1 MIDGLEIDE
10 VIKRIKHSSLS
21 YNSRQ
26 LIYSRLI
33 NEIWNYNSHELK
45 DHIGID
51 DAFDSVY
58 LSSSD
63 FTDENEDYVG
73 C

>member
-1 MIDGLEIDE
+1 MLDGLEIDE
-10 VIKRIKHSSLS
+10 IINRIKHSSLS

-33 NEIWNYNSHELK
+33 NEVWNYNFHELK
-45 DHIGID
+45 RNVGID

-63 FTDENEDYVG
+63 FTDDSEDYVG